1 MARVG
6 RLTTLSELSEI
17 LLCMQLLLT
26 EANLSVLASV
36 LTTSAHHA
44 TVIGDCLHAVWCR
57 TVSRVAMSLL
67 AEVLVARRHSTVA
80 SR

>member
-44 TVIGDCLHAVWCR
+44 TVMGDCLHAVRCR
-57 TVSRVAMSLL
+57 TVSRIAMRLL
-67 AEVLVARRHSTVA
+67 TEVLVAWRHTTVA
-80 SR
+80 AR